1 MATFNGSEG
10 GPIPLPTAKEWTA
23 NYRKTIK
30 DGDTLAHYFGGDI
43 IQRVLDET
51 SAVGIRIYYAIDDKG
66 QKQLLVVGVDE
77 FGNNLLPKEEAAPK
91 GTAAQADGDPIIV
104 DYSYP
109 CPNYCPNNPL

>member
-43 IQRVLDET
+43 IQRVLQET
-51 SAVGIRIYYAIDDKG
+51 GAVGIRIYYAIDDKG

-77 FGNNLLPKEEAAPK
+77 FGNNLLPKEGVAGKSAE
-91 GTAAQADGDPIIV
+91 ADGDPIIV
-104 DYSYP
+104 DFSRP
-109 CPNYCPNNPL
+109 CPTECPSNPL